1 MADKDHHGQGHTDP
15 SSGGTMDMTEK
26 LEAWLAFWN
35 TAKHAVIG
43 ILVLAVLLAIFR
55 THNGMY

>member
-1 MADKDHHGQGHTDP
+1 
-15 SSGGTMDMTEK
+15 MDMTEK

>member
-1 MADKDHHGQGHTDP
+1 
-15 SSGGTMDMTEK
+15 MDMTEK

-35 TAKHAVIG
+35 TAKYAVIG